1 MERTKTAKR
10 VFNLEKA
17 DLDQE
22 HNQLA
27 LYSLVIQVHLVL
39 ASIQTNVITLQM
51 KITFIHGDYKR
62 AKLGKVHQKAMNFSR
77 V

>member
-1 MERTKTAKR
+1 MK
-10 VFNLEKA
+10 KA

-22 HNQLA
+22 LSQLA
-27 LYSLVIQVHLVL
+27 LYSLVILVHLAL
-39 ASIQTNVITLQM
+39 ASILINVITLQM

-62 AKLGKVHQKAMNFSR
+62 AKLGKVQQMAMTFSR

>member
-1 MERTKTAKR
+1 MEMTKKVKR

-17 DLDQE
+17 NLDQE

-39 ASIQTNVITLQM
+39 ASTLINVITLQM
-51 KITFIHGDYKR
+51 KITFIHGDCKR
-62 AKLGKVHQKAMNFSR
+62 AKLGKVHQKAMTFSR